1 MVTRGLD
8 KGGCFIKVPGSE
20 VRRAYGWWV
29 VAFNP
34 SVSFQVHI
42 TGWGDLFLFSFW
54 LYYPILS
61 SWSFWGHSYVFG
73 GITKNRCRI
82 DRESRDTSPTVSRSS
97 YSSPNQTFKAENHI
111 I

>member
-42 TGWGDLFLFSFW
+42 TYICGGMGFFS
-54 LYYPILS
+54 LS
-61 SWSFWGHSYVFG
+61 GYIIRSCRIKKSFWGHSYVFG

-97 YSSPNQTFKAENHI
+97 YSSPNQT
-111 I
+111 